1 MSKARNTVI
10 SGLYT
15 DGVLSI
21 SNFYRTIDNH
31 VVKINYLKITTINS
45 KDYKVDFAV
54 INEQSIQ
61 SVEIINREGILT
73 DYGSSIARGIAGG
86 LLLGD
91 AGLIAGAGMGKQS
104 SINML
109 QITWKDGQKSLVE
122 VDSIILS
129 KLNIICWNIQNN
141 IEGEQLT
148 KEEILAQIEENK
160 KKKKKAK
167 GCLITILKISVIIL
181 AFACPYLWGLILLYI
196 IYKLVQRQIKSDD
209 RQITDNME
217 NSDNVCQNNF
227 NKTLKFIFNFCLY
240 FIGISFILTGIS
252 TVITLYVF
260 TGILNIFLGILLL
273 PIFRRDI
280 NNKFKPKFS
289 EKINKNQNLTI
300 NQVNIYYGVTKFFI
314 IGSLYFILLIVGI
327 MLDSIISTK
336 KPPTIEQAKI
346 TQKVEQEV
354 KKETP
359 APVPVPKPNTSNKP
373 VKSENNYYSV
383 ANTLENYY
391 KNYFNGDNWYVNS
404 VIPADRTIHVSMI
417 VVDPTWQENIK
428 KYSSS
433 RQYMVNCACP
443 NSYTDIWHKIK
454 KSDVSVTIYDV
465 FGKRIG
471 GGVCT
476 N

>member
-141 IEGEQLT
+141 NLAGIET
-148 KEEILAQIEENK
+148 CSA
-160 KKKKKAK
+160 
-167 GCLITILKISVIIL
+167 
-181 AFACPYLWGLILLYI
+181 
-196 IYKLVQRQIKSDD
+196 
-209 RQITDNME
+209 
-217 NSDNVCQNNF
+217 
-227 NKTLKFIFNFCLY
+227 
-240 FIGISFILTGIS
+240 SF
-252 TVITLYVF
+252 
-260 TGILNIFLGILLL
+260 
-273 PIFRRDI
+273 
-280 NNKFKPKFS
+280 
-289 EKINKNQNLTI
+289 
-300 NQVNIYYGVTKFFI
+300 
-314 IGSLYFILLIVGI
+314 
-327 MLDSIISTK
+327 
-336 KPPTIEQAKI
+336 
-346 TQKVEQEV
+346 
-354 KKETP
+354 
-359 APVPVPKPNTSNKP
+359 
-373 VKSENNYYSV
+373 
-383 ANTLENYY
+383 
-391 KNYFNGDNWYVNS
+391 
-404 VIPADRTIHVSMI
+404 
-417 VVDPTWQENIK
+417 
-428 KYSSS
+428 
-433 RQYMVNCACP
+433 
-443 NSYTDIWHKIK
+443 
-454 KSDVSVTIYDV
+454 
-465 FGKRIG
+465 FGR
-471 GGVCT
+471 
-476 N
+476 

>member
-73 DYGSSIARGIAGG
+73 DYGSSIARGVAGG

-160 KKKKKAK
+160 KKSEIETEKARN
-167 GCLITILKISVIIL
+167 IYLKILYCVSIL
-181 AFACPYLWGLILLYI
+181 
-196 IYKLVQRQIKSDD
+196 
-209 RQITDNME
+209 
-217 NSDNVCQNNF
+217 
-227 NKTLKFIFNFCLY
+227 IFLSGIMCLFGSTEEQFCALGNI
-240 FIGISFILTGIS
+240 FIGIVLFPPVRAKTNA
-252 TVITLYVF
+252 Y
-260 TGILNIFLGILLL
+260 FL
-273 PIFRRDI
+273 P
-280 NNKFKPKFS
+280 KFK
-289 EKINKNQNLTI
+289 NR
-300 NQVNIYYGVTKFFI
+300 NILYGIVKFFVVMCI
-314 IGSLYFILLIVGI
+314 ADTF
-327 MLDSIISTK
+327 MLFPVINTTTNNTST
-336 KPPTIEQAKI
+336 
-346 TQKVEQEV
+346 TQKIEQEV

-359 APVPVPKPNTSNKP
+359 TPAPKPKISKKP
-373 VKSENNYYSV
+373 VNSENDYFSV

-391 KNYFNGDNWYVNS
+391 KNYFNSDNWYVNS
-404 VIPADRTIHVSMI
+404 VIPADKTIHVSMI
-417 VVDPTWQENIK
+417 VVDPIWQENIK

-443 NSYTDIWHKIK
+443 NSYTDVWHKIH

-465 FGKRIG
+465 YGKRIG
-471 GGVCT
+471 GGICT